1 MNRIIATLLFVLL
14 AIPCTA
20 LGQLAI
26 APAAERVGFDAS
38 LSQSVLAQNSHSD
51 VYINVEL
58 TPDELLA
65 TQRVPMN
72 IALVIDK
79 SGSMASSDKIGF
91 ARDAAMSII
100 DQLESYDRVAI
111 VTFDSDVQV
120 VMESRLATHP
130 ETIKAAINRIRT
142 GSNTA
147 LYGGMTTG
155 AEQVRANYNAEFLN
169 RVIVL
174 SDGIANV
181 GPSSNEELATAAR
194 TLGDQGISV
203 TTMGLG
209 LDYNENAMTAIA
221 DAAGGNY
228 YFIESADQMA
238 YQFGQEIYGM
248 TRVAALHSTLTLEL
262 SDGVTLHDV
271 YGYDFTRDGNRVTAR
286 IGDLIGGRTMTVT
299 ARIGV
304 DASTAARMPLAA
316 IGLAYTDAVDGRGVQ
331 MARGVVAELSAD
343 QAQQVA
349 SVDMTVGATVQK
361 VRNAQAITEAMEAY
375 SSGDDD
381 RAQQIVMA
389 AREETASFNMAAG
402 AAADMDMEESLDDLM
417 MEMDE
422 AAAAPAAR
430 SSVSKA
436 RKAEARE
443 DSRGQ

>member
-1 MNRIIATLLFVLL
+1 MTRTIATLLFALI
-14 AIPCTA
+14 AIPFTA
-20 LGQLAI
+20 FGQLAI
-26 APAAERVGFDAS
+26 APAAERVGFDAN
-38 LSQSVLAQNSHSD
+38 LSQNVLGQNRNND

-79 SGSMASSDKIGF
+79 SGSMASSDKIGY
-91 ARDAAMSII
+91 AREAAMSII
-100 DQLESYDRVAI
+100 DQLESYDRVSI
-111 VTFDSDVQV
+111 VTFDSNVQV
-120 VMESRLATHP
+120 LLESSLATNP
-130 ETIKAAINRIRT
+130 DRIKRVISRINT

-181 GPSSNEELATAAR
+181 GPSSNDELATAAR

-228 YFIESADQMA
+228 YFIESGDQMA

-248 TRVAALHSTLTLEL
+248 MRVAALHSTLTIEL

-271 YGYDFTRDGNRVTAR
+271 YGYDFTQSGNRVTAR
-286 IGDLIGGRTMTVT
+286 IGDLIGGRKMTVT
-299 ARIGV
+299 ARISV
-304 DASTAARMPLAA
+304 QATDAEQMPLAA
-316 IGLAYTDAVDGRGVQ
+316 IGLAYTDAVDGRNVS
-331 MARGVVAELSAD
+331 MARGLAAETSAD
-343 QAQQVA
+343 EAQQVA

-361 VRNAQAITEAMEAY
+361 ARNAEAVTEAMEAY
-375 SSGDDD
+375 SSGDDA
-381 RAQQIVMA
+381 RAQEIVMA
-389 AREETASFNMAAG
+389 AREETELFNMAAG
-402 AAADMDMEESLDDLM
+402 VAADMDLEEDLDGLMIEMEEG
-417 MEMDE
+417 
-422 AAAAPAAR
+422 AAAPASR
-430 SSVSKA
+430 SSVSKS
-436 RKAEARE
+436 RKAAAR
-443 DSRGQ
+443 DDARGQ